1 MLISYIHC
9 MTSWDGKKEVYCIGY
24 FQNDTY
30 FSALVK
36 LLLMLICLW
45 CHGLPFTNVAFAP
58 SSDGVENFACKD
70 KLSGYIFMCNG
81 KTKAD
86 CYRYRVF
93 GLPAARLNV
102 VKKIRPCMTLFLFD
116 FELKLL
122 YGVYCATSNGGL
134 GIEPTAFQGK
144 FLAQVRFEI
153 FKDCLPLP
161 ESAFKHV
168 IKDNYNASIQFKQ
181 ELSNEQVTNLMSLFR
196 PILTIPVP
204 FSNILPEAEVS
215 ASYDRYVVKRILNR
229 SGQPS
234 NYHCSQPA
242 HHPCSENDI
251 SVIAN
256 DTYAFPFDAISATDA
271 SVPAYAQVP
280 SHVSGPSYGNA
291 YASSSSGAAAYW
303 TTEASQSL
311 YQIFGTPAN
320 GLGQDLTDEEREFK
334 LCIR

>member
-1 MLISYIHC
+1 
-9 MTSWDGKKEVYCIGY
+9 
-24 FQNDTY
+24 
-30 FSALVK
+30 
-36 LLLMLICLW
+36 
-45 CHGLPFTNVAFAP
+45 
-58 SSDGVENFACKD
+58 
-70 KLSGYIFMCNG
+70 MCNG
-81 KTKAD
+81 KTKTD

-102 VKKIRPCMTLFLFD
+102 VEKIRPCMMLFLFD

-168 IKDNYNASIQFKQ
+168 IKDNYDAGSKFKQ
-181 ELSNEQVTNLMSLFR
+181 ELNNEQVTNLMSLFR
-196 PILTIPVP
+196 PILKIPVP
-204 FSNILPEAEVS
+204 FSNMMPEAEVS
-215 ASYDRYVVKRILNR
+215 ASYDRYLAKQILNR
-229 SGQPS
+229 SGQSS

-251 SVIAN
+251 PMIAN
-256 DTYAFPFDAISATDA
+256 HTSSPFDGISAANA
-271 SVPAYAQVP
+271 SVPAYVQVS

-291 YASSSSGAAAYW
+291 YTLASSGAATHW

-311 YQIFGTPAN
+311 YQVNSAANQMWSECGSGYACQAASVTKDMLKANDLLSYQVPASPYGALYCPASN
-320 GLGQDLTDEEREFK
+320 EALASWMATSRAPYK
-334 LCIR
+334 LN

>member
-1 MLISYIHC
+1 MAEVDNCLLITELVRKYIALDISKTTHISQRWSNFC
-9 MTSWDGKKEVYCIGY
+9 LCS
-24 FQNDTY
+24 
-30 FSALVK
+30 SACGA
-36 LLLMLICLW
+36 MAS
-45 CHGLPFTNVAFAP
+45 PFTNVAFAP

-134 GIEPTAFQGK
+134 GIEPTAFRGK

-168 IKDNYNASIQFKQ
+168 IKDNYNAGSKFKQ

>member
-1 MLISYIHC
+1 MAS
-9 MTSWDGKKEVYCIGY
+9 
-24 FQNDTY
+24 
-30 FSALVK
+30 
-36 LLLMLICLW
+36 
-45 CHGLPFTNVAFAP
+45 PFTNVAFAP

-168 IKDNYNASIQFKQ
+168 IKDNYNAGSKFKQ

-215 ASYDRYVVKRILNR
+215 ASYDQYVVKRILNR

-242 HHPCSENDI
+242 HHPCSENDV

-256 DTYAFPFDAISATDA
+256 HTYASPFDAISATDT

-311 YQIFGTPAN
+311 YQVNSAANQMWSECGSGYACQAASVTKEMLKAYGQVSYQVPASLYEAVYRPTSN
-320 GLGQDLTDEEREFK
+320 EALASWMATTAAPNK
-334 LCIR
+334 LN